1 VLETGQDQGI
11 SDMAIRNFT
20 DIDVADQTGR
30 VFFITGA
37 NSGLGYEAAKLLA
50 GRGARV
56 LLGCRSEEKA
66 EGAMADIRS
75 VYADADLHFVPLDL
89 GDLTS
94 IRAAAKL
101 VAKEPRLDVLINN
114 AGIMMPAREETADG
128 FESQFGVNHLG
139 TFALT
144 GLLLDKL
151 AEGQEPRVV
160 ITASMAH
167 RSGRIDF
174 DDINA
179 EDSYSRW
186 DRYAMSKLAN
196 LLHMYELDR
205 RLRAADSPIK
215 AIACHPGVADTEL
228 TKNFPSFMV
237 SLFRPVASMFLNSAA
252 QGAWPTLAAA
262 VGKGV
267 EGGEYF
273 GPSRNGEWIGPAREV
288 QPRSRAKKIE
298 PAKRLWDISQE
309 MTGVQYPV

>member
-1 VLETGQDQGI
+1 MTI
-11 SDMAIRNFT
+11 KNFT
-20 DIDVADQTGR
+20 DEDVAHQSGR
-30 VFFITGA
+30 VFFVTGA
-37 NSGLGYEAAKLLA
+37 NSGLGYHTAKLLA

-56 LLGCRSEEKA
+56 LLGCRSAEKA
-66 EGAMADIRS
+66 EAAMADIRA
-75 VYADADLHFVPLDL
+75 VYPDADMRFVSLDL
-89 GDLTS
+89 GDLKS
-94 IRAAAKL
+94 IHNAAKL
-101 VAKEPRLDVLINN
+101 VAKEPRLDVLVNN
-114 AGIMMPAREETADG
+114 AGIMMPPREETADG

-179 EDSYSRW
+179 EEGYSRW
-186 DRYAMSKLAN
+186 GRYAMSKLAN

-205 RLRAADSPIK
+205 RLRAAGSPVK
-215 AIACHPGVADTEL
+215 AVACHPGVADTEL
-228 TKNFPSFMV
+228 TKNFPGVLV
-237 SLFRPVASMFLNSAA
+237 SLFRPVSSLFMNSAA

-262 VGKGV
+262 AGDDV

-273 GPSRNGEWIGPAREV
+273 GPGRNGEWTGPAREV
-288 QPRSRAKKIE
+288 EARPKARRTE
-298 PAKRLWDISQE
+298 PAKRLWDVSE
-309 MTGVQYPV
+309 DMTGVQYPV